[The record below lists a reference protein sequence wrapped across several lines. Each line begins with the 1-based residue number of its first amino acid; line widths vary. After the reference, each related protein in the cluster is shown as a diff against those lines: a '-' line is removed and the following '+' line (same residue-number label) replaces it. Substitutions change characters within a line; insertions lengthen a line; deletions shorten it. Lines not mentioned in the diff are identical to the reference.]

1 LLAFLAEIEIRWLR
15 KTGPL
20 RAFWYGGCCQLL
32 SVIVG
37 GGSNS
42 HLRMST
48 VEYQLIY

>member
-37 GGSNS
+37 EGS

-48 VEYQLIY
+48 VDYQLIY